1 VLRNLM
7 KKTNPEDHHGNR
19 TNRPFAVVTGASSGI
34 GFELA
39 RQCIENNFDLL
50 ICAEDEG
57 IHQAATHL
65 GAAGAAVEA
74 VRCDLA
80 TFEGCEKLVDAV
92 NAHGRPLDALLLN
105 AGVGVGGAFIQTEL
119 EDELR
124 MIALNASAV
133 VHLAKRLVPRM
144 VNRGQGRVLITAS
157 VASTSPAPFLAVYGA
172 TKAFDLSFA
181 EALRHELKGTGVTVT
196 ALQPGATDTEFF
208 ERADMENTKVAQR
221 GKDDP
226 ADVAKKGFEAMMAGK
241 DKVIAASLKSKLEG
255 IAGEVLPEPVKA
267 KMQAGQTK
275 PGSGEKHTVREL
287 SKKH

>member
-1 VLRNLM
+1 M
-7 KKTNPEDHHGNR
+7 GIA
-19 TNRPFAVVTGASSGI
+19 TNRPFAVITGASSGI

-39 RQCIENNFDLL
+39 RQCVEHNFDVL
-50 ICAEDEG
+50 ICAEDQG
-57 IHQAATHL
+57 IHEAARHL
-65 GAAGAAVEA
+65 GAAGAVVEA
-74 VRCDLA
+74 VRADLS
-80 TFEGCEKLVDAV
+80 TFEGCEKLAEQV
-92 NAHGRPLDALLLN
+92 NAMARPLDALLLN
-105 AGVGVGGAFIQTEL
+105 AGIGVGGSFLQTPL
-119 EDELR
+119 EDEMK
-124 MIALNASAV
+124 MIGLNVSSV
-133 VHLAKRLVPRM
+133 VHLAKRLVPGM

-181 EALRHELKGTGVTVT
+181 EALRFELKDTGVTVT

-208 ERADMENTKVAQR
+208 ERADMENTKVAQ
-221 GKDDP
+221 GSKDDP
-226 ADVAKKGFEAMMAGK
+226 ADVAKKGFEAMMDGK

-255 IAGEVLPEPVKA
+255 IVGEVLPEPTKA